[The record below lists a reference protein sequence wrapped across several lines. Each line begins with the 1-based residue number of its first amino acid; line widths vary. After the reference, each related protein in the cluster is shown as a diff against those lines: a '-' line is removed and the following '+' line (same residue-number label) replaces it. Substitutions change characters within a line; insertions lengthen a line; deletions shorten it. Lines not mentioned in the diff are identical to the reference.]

1 MQGISDKIAETTFLL
16 ATDAI
21 SSKTAQATLNS
32 LQNQFDVLS
41 NQADALS
48 RTTNTFEGTPFGQA
62 PSVTVNMGV
71 VGDPE
76 AAARAV
82 VGIIND
88 SYYRGT
94 GGAGNYAG
102 F

>member
-1 MQGISDKIAETTFLL
+1 M
-16 ATDAI
+16 
-21 SSKTAQATLNS
+21 N
-32 LQNQFDVLS
+32 
-41 NQADALS
+41 
-48 RTTNTFEGTPFGQA
+48 NTPRTPFGQA
-62 PSVTVNMGV
+62 QATDPLAGGIYGANPMVTVNMGV